1 MKSIAKKKNSLL
13 NLIGYEIDNTFK
25 VGVIA
30 TISLIV
36 LSIGV
41 TIYKFFSTNSALKHF
56 VEQRFSKEGIEYNLF
71 TSITNFFEM
80 KELIFLGGIILLL
93 VIFSFYIWLKEW
105 FGNNRTIYTLLMLPV
120 ERWKL
125 IVSKY
130 IVCYFFF
137 IINFGLIYL
146 FKYIDRLILSNIN
159 YNIEASLIDKSIY
172 FNFINDL
179 DTIKLIFIFVT
190 IAIIFVFNIVFI
202 NRLKPILGTIL
213 ILIVE
218 LILAAIFFLSPIWL
232 NLFTNQFIIVY
243 CIETIIYFIGSFAVA
258 NYLLNKKIHV

>member
-30 TISLIV
+30 TISLIA

-41 TIYKFFSTNSALKHF
+41 TIFKFFSTNSALKYF
-56 VEQRFSKEGIEYNLF
+56 VEQRYTDSEIKESLYYSLER
-71 TSITNFFEM
+71 FFLL
-80 KELIFLGGIILLL
+80 KEDIFLGLIILILI
-93 VIFSFYIWLKEW
+93 IFSFYIWFKEW

-125 IVSKY
+125 IASKY
-130 IVCYFFF
+130 IVCYSFF
-137 IINFGLIYL
+137 IINFGIVYLLTCIDKLI
-146 FKYIDRLILSNIN
+146 ILKVN
-159 YNIEASLIDKSIY
+159 YNVQAILDMIPY
-172 FNFINDL
+172 NFVNDL
-179 DTIKLIFIFVT
+179 EFIKLIFIFVT
-190 IAIIFVFNIVFI
+190 VAIIFIFNIVFI

-218 LILAAIFFLSPIWL
+218 LILAVIFFVIPILL
-232 NLFTNQFIIVY
+232 NLFTNQFITAY
-243 CIETIIYFIGSFAVA
+243 CIETVIYFIGSFAVA
-258 NYLLNKKIHV
+258 NYLLNKKVHV